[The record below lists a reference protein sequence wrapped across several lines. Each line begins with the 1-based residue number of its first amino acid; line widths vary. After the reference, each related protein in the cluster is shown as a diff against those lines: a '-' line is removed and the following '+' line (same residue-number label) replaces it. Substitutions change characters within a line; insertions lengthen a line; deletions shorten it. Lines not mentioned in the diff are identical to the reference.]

1 MQLTLTPS
9 EFSSTFLS
17 LNSQQSCEDPFSA
30 PELESTLKKMENN
43 KSPGIDGPTSNFYK
57 HFWPILGPEITQVFN
72 HCRHSLLTRTQCWG
86 IITLILKKEIA
97 LNFKIGDRLLS
108 LPLITRF
115 LPKHSLLT
123 PQLYC
128 RQ

>member
-43 KSPGIDGPTSNFYK
+43 KSLGIDGPTSNFYK

-72 HCRHSLLTRTQCWG
+72 HC
-86 IITLILKKEIA
+86 
-97 LNFKIGDRLLS
+97 
-108 LPLITRF
+108 
-115 LPKHSLLT
+115 KHSLLT
-123 PQLYC
+123 STQC
-128 RQ
+128 

>member
-1 MQLTLTPS
+1 MQLTMTPS

-86 IITLILKKEIA
+86 IITLIFKK
-97 LNFKIGDRLLS
+97 GDC
-108 LPLITRF
+108 TKF
-115 LPKHSLLT
+115 
-123 PQLYC
+123 QNW
-128 RQ
+128 